1 MTSAVL
7 RKSDIKGR
15 PDFTFGKNNKRI
27 IPHDQDSLAEIKL
40 GGTRKELNDKRYKT
54 KQKALNQIESQS
66 GITAKLME
74 TTQHSVKTDIY
85 EQSL

>member
-1 MTSAVL
+1 ML

-15 PDFTFGKNNKRI
+15 PDLTFGKNNKRMQPI
-27 IPHDQDSLAEIKL
+27 DNESLAEIKL
-40 GGTRKELNDKRYKT
+40 GGTRKELNDKRSKI
-54 KQKALNQIESQS
+54 KQNALNQIESQS
-66 GITAKLME
+66 GITARLME